1 MAPLFRL
8 CRLSAS
14 ARQAATLLSLLALLG
29 TAPVSASDAGRRFFY
44 ERVVPRMAE
53 NGCPACHGVGYV
65 RPQVTVYEDALP
77 FLAMGDTPESS
88 VILYKIANLRSIAP
102 DRPTHVGGQRCAS
115 LDAEPCRTISQWWQ
129 VEFGKDGR
137 Q

>member
-1 MAPLFRL
+1 MATRSRL
-8 CRLSAS
+8 LELSAAVQKAS
-14 ARQAATLLSLLALLG
+14 GLLLLLALIG
-29 TAPVSASDAGRRFFY
+29 PAPAGASDTGRRFFY
-44 ERVVPRMAE
+44 ERVLPRLIE

-88 VILYKIANLRSIAP
+88 VMLYKIANLRSIAP
-102 DRPTHVGGQRCAS
+102 DRPTHVGGQRCVT
-115 LDAEPCRTISQWWQ
+115 LDVEPCATIRQWWQ
-129 VEFGKDGR
+129 AEFGKGAR